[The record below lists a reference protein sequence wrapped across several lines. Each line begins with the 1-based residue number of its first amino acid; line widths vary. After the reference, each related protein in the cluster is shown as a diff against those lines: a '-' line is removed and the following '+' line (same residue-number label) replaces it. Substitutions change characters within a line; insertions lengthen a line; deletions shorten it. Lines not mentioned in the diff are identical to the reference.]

1 VVPQVLSKLN
11 IAVGALAQQVR
22 AELGKL
28 LPVSGSRVQLSMSP
42 RLRTVLLRAHDE
54 LSQFGDQYPTHVP

>member
-1 VVPQVLSKLN
+1 VVPQILSKLN
-11 IAVGALAQQVR
+11 IAVSALA
-22 AELGKL
+22 
-28 LPVSGSRVQLSMSP
+28 SGSGVQLSMSP